1 MSNKRTLV
9 KKLANN
15 TLLTQKECE
24 QVLTKLFEI
33 IEEEVL
39 EAGEVKIVGFGKFFL
54 YEHTPRPVRNPLT
67 KEEMI
72 LKKFNSIKFKPSALM
87 KQRVKDQTEE

>member
-9 KKLANN
+9 KKLAKN

-39 EAGEVKIVGFGKFFL
+39 ETGEVKIVGFGKFFL
-54 YEHTPRPVRNPLT
+54 YEHTPRPVINPLT

>member
-9 KKLANN
+9 KKLAKN
-15 TLLTQKECE
+15 TLLTQKECD

-39 EAGEVKIVGFGKFFL
+39 ETGEVKIVGFGKFFL

>member
-9 KKLANN
+9 KKLAKN

-39 EAGEVKIVGFGKFFL
+39 ETGEVKIVGFGKFFL